1 MNKSPSPRGAL
12 SHQRPWMT
20 YTPLRN
26 VFRRADG
33 RPGFLP
39 LSARLMTLAP
49 IFCAWRGVKGVLM
62 FFEILNLR
70 PVRPDFTVSR

>member
-1 MNKSPSPRGAL
+1 
-12 SHQRPWMT
+12 
-20 YTPLRN
+20 
-26 VFRRADG
+26 
-33 RPGFLP
+33 
-39 LSARLMTLAP
+39 MTLAP